1 MRKNT
6 MSYLVAIQ
14 SIIIGL
20 WLAFH
25 HGKLDFTNEVRGF
38 KHLDFVNSWPFYSV
52 ATMIGLLLIFSLIF
66 GKNQLQKWSLIA
78 MNAIWSAYTA
88 ILIINELSGVPNLSW
103 ALFLGYN
110 VAIYFAARYE
120 VWA

>member
-1 MRKNT
+1 MRKNA
-6 MSYLVAIQ
+6 MSYLVAVQ
-14 SIIIGL
+14 SLAIGL

-25 HGKLDFTNEVRGF
+25 HGKLNYTNEVRGF

-52 ATMIGLLLIFSLIF
+52 AILIGLLLICSLV
-66 GKNQLQKWSLIA
+66 KKKSQLQKWSLVS

-88 ILIINELSGVPNLSW
+88 ILIINEVSGVPNLSW

-110 VAIYFAARYE
+110 AAIYLAARYE
-120 VWA
+120 VFE